1 MFMQVF
7 TFESFPRNQ
16 GYDCLGLFDPKAHV
30 QVIVLFWFKVF

>member
-7 TFESFPRNQ
+7 TFESFPKNQ
-16 GYDCLGLFDPKAHV
+16 GYDHLFDSKAHV